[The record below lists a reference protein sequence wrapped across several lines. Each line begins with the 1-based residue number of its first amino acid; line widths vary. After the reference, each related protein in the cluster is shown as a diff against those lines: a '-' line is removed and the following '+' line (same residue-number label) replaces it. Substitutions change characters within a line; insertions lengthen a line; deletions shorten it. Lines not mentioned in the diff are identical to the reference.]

1 MTRSAVLGGVALTW
15 AARTDVGRVRS
26 QNQDSVL
33 AGPGLFVVADGMGGH
48 ADGAAAA
55 ARVVEALT
63 PLQHELPLSRERL
76 CRGVQEAAAAVVS
89 LSSHNRAE
97 PGSTLTALALG
108 RGADGAVCWLVANV
122 GDSRTY
128 RWAGGR
134 LDQLTKDHSQVQE
147 LLDAHI
153 IDADQAR
160 VDPRRN
166 ILTRAI
172 GAGLAGPASPDVFAV
187 ETSAARFMLCSD
199 GLTNEVDDATVREVL
214 ATAPDP
220 AAAADRLLELAL
232 AAGARD
238 NVTVIVVD
246 TAPTDRTET

>member
-1 MTRSAVLGGVALTW
+1 MTRSAVVAGIALTW
-15 AARTDVGRVRS
+15 AARTDVGRVRA
-26 QNQDSVL
+26 QNQDDVL
-33 AGPGLFVVADGMGGH
+33 TGPGLFVVADGMGGH

-55 ARVVEALT
+55 ARVVAALA

-89 LSSHNRAE
+89 LSGHGWGE

-108 RGADGAVCWLVANV
+108 RGEDGTVCWLVANV

-134 LDQLTKDHSQVQE
+134 LDQLTKDHSQIQE
-147 LLDAHI
+147 LLDARI

-172 GAGLAGPASPDVFAV
+172 GAGMTGPASPDVFAV
-187 ETSAARFMLCSD
+187 GPGPARFLLCSD
-199 GLTNEVDDATVREVL
+199 GLTNEVDDATVRTVL

-220 AAAADRLLELAL
+220 APAADRLLELAL

-238 NVTVIVVD
+238 NVTVVVVD
-246 TAPTDRTET
+246 AAPTDRTET